1 MNRNWSRR
9 RGAVGKSREQ
19 GFSLLEVLVA
29 FVVLAIA
36 LGTMTTGVAL
46 AMRSDARTRAT
57 QGALRVAQSQLEA
70 AGLSATLEP
79 GQRTGVIGQRYRW
92 RQTTVEVLPSTLQP
106 QQSDA
111 KQSAKPDAKP
121 LQSATPLRAFWVTMV
136 VDTDDGTRVELAALK
151 MMPERKS

>member
-1 MNRNWSRR
+1 MSRDGCRR
-9 RGAVGKSREQ
+9 RGATGRFREQ

-70 AGLSATLEP
+70 AGLLTTLEP
-79 GQRTGVIGQRYRW
+79 GQRAGVIGQRYRW
-92 RQTTVEVLPSTLQP
+92 RQTTVEVLPSTLRPQP
-106 QQSDA
+106 SDA
-111 KQSAKPDAKP
+111 KPDTKPVQVDRTAAGV
-121 LQSATPLRAFWVTMV
+121 LGHRGRGCRRWHEGRTRA
-136 VDTDDGTRVELAALK
+136 R
-151 MMPERKS
+151 

>member
-1 MNRNWSRR
+1 MKRDWSSYRRNT
-9 RGAVGKSREQ
+9 GKSREQ

-29 FVVLAIA
+29 FVILAIA

-106 QQSDA
+106 QPSD
-111 KQSAKPDAKP
+111 AKPDAKP
-121 LQSATPLRAFWVTMV
+121 LQSATPLRAFWVTIV
-136 VDTDDGTRVELAALK
+136 VDADDGTRVELAALK

>member
-1 MNRNWSRR
+1 MKRDWSSYRRNT
-9 RGAVGKSREQ
+9 GKSREQ

-29 FVVLAIA
+29 FVILAIA

-92 RQTTVEVLPSTLQP
+92 RQITVEVLPSTLQP
-106 QQSDA
+106 QPSD
-111 KQSAKPDAKP
+111 SKPDAKP

-136 VDTDDGTRVELAALK
+136 VDADDGTRVELAALK
-151 MMPERKS
+151 MMPERKP

>member
-1 MNRNWSRR
+1 MNRDRSRR
-9 RGAVGKSREQ
+9 RGTTGRFREQ

-29 FVVLAIA
+29 FVVLALA

-70 AGLSATLEP
+70 AGLSAALEP

-92 RQTTVEVLPSTLQP
+92 RQTTVEVLPSTLRPQP
-106 QQSDA
+106 SDT
-111 KQSAKPDAKP
+111 KQNAKP
-121 LQSATPLRAFWVTMV
+121 LQSSAPLRAFWVTMV
-136 VDTDDGTRVELAALK
+136 VDADDGTRVELAALK
-151 MMPERKS
+151 MLPERKS